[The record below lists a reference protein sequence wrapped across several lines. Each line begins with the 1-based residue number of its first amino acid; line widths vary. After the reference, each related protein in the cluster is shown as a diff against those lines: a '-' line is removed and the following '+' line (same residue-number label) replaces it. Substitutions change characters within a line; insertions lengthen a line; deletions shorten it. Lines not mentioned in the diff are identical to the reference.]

1 MDFFSGVFN
10 PQPVILLISLTT
22 SSAVAR
28 NSGLLVPADGAA
40 AAGAVVAC
48 WANAKG
54 AEERTKVPRS
64 KKAREHPNKRQKG
77 AIEGQDSRFSEM
89 RLKSELGE
97 RNISER
103 NIHS

>member
-48 WANAKG
+48 WGNAKG
-54 AEERTKVPRS
+54 GGERTKGPRS
-64 KKAREHPNKRQKG
+64 KKARENPKNREKRG
-77 AIEGQDSRFSEM
+77 IEGEDNRISEKRM
-89 RLKSELGE
+89 KTGLGE
-97 RNISER
+97 RDVFKNE
-103 NIHS
+103 

>member
-28 NSGLLVPADGAA
+28 NSGLLVPVDGAA

-48 WANAKG
+48 LADAKG
-54 AEERTKVPRS
+54 AGERTKIPRS
-64 KKAREHPNKRQKG
+64 KKAKDHPKKREKRAKKGQGSKIPENKIKN
-77 AIEGQDSRFSEM
+77 
-89 RLKSELGE
+89 ELGGTDVLQ
-97 RNISER
+97 RN
-103 NIHS
+103 